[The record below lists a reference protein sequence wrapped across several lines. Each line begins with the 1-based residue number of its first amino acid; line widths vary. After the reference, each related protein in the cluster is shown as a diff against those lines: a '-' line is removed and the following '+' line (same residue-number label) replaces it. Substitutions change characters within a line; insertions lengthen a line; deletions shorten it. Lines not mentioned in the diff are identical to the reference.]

1 MAAVVV
7 GNRREEMLDRG
18 VDLASAINLIVEC
31 VRALA
36 IRAQLFGKFSS
47 HPLLSFPG
55 PSTNNSLGHVETACH
70 RAAGPLLSGNREM
83 ISHGCQSRSLRIC
96 K

>member
-1 MAAVVV
+1 MVVAVAAVVV

-31 VRALA
+31 IRALV

-47 HPLLSFPG
+47 P
-55 PSTNNSLGHVETACH
+55 TVEFSWAIYT
-70 RAAGPLLSGNREM
+70 
-83 ISHGCQSRSLRIC
+83 
-96 K
+96 